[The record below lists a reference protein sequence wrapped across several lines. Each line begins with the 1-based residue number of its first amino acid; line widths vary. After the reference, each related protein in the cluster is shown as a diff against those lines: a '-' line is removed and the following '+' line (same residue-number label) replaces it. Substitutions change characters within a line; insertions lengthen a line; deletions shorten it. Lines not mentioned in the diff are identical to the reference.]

1 MLQQEAEHLAHA
13 KYRADSE
20 AGVDGRRVAVPDLA
34 RSRDAGPAG
43 MHWNRLETASR
54 SARSLSGTCE
64 RPSAGRVR
72 ACSGRRGR
80 VSGARVRT
88 PASVPATRA
97 SLRRSCTDACFRPG
111 EASASTPL
119 AETLE
124 AHRPEHLSVERRRRR
139 AHCAMQPADGFC
151 RRPVSPPALTGD
163 RRAGS
168 VGDFAACGSFR
179 APGAGAGGTLRL
191 DGRRMYQR
199 PRPCAPIWRDRRDAI
214 SQRTDQRV
222 LAGHAPPR
230 HHRIA
235 GPQCTLISTST
246 RRCPGLSRARS
257 ATSPLTSSTASHS
270 RRPMD
275 RSSTSRCAARRSL
288 VHVARQPRRRLR
300 QALRRPRRLTSP
312 TSTRSGR
319 RLRCSVQAAVAKRR
333 KAEQPQDR
341 RRGESVNDVRAQ
353 ILGQLP
359 ATGC

>member
-34 RSRDAGPAG
+34 RSRAPVLPASIG
-43 MHWNRLETASR
+43 TGWETASR
-54 SARSLSGTCE
+54 STRSLSGTCE
-64 RPSAGRVR
+64 RPSPGRVR

-168 VGDFAACGSFR
+168 VGRFR
-179 APGAGAGGTLRL
+179 GLRFIPGAGGWRW
-191 DGRRMYQR
+191 RH
-199 PRPCAPIWRDRRDAI
+199 PAP
-214 SQRTDQRV
+214 
-222 LAGHAPPR
+222 
-230 HHRIA
+230 
-235 GPQCTLISTST
+235 
-246 RRCPGLSRARS
+246 
-257 ATSPLTSSTASHS
+257 
-270 RRPMD
+270 
-275 RSSTSRCAARRSL
+275 
-288 VHVARQPRRRLR
+288 
-300 QALRRPRRLTSP
+300 
-312 TSTRSGR
+312 
-319 RLRCSVQAAVAKRR
+319 
-333 KAEQPQDR
+333 
-341 RRGESVNDVRAQ
+341 
-353 ILGQLP
+353 
-359 ATGC
+359 